1 MLGPGSGPQGRTHG
15 RERRSFPARGR
26 AASQRSKA
34 REDSSS
40 HSCHPPTWCPLRE
53 GREAGR
59 PAKPGPREPPPW
71 AGQGGR
77 GAQAQRALREHR
89 GPFRRPR
96 QHPALSEHLHWC
108 PLTLTKIN
116 PKRIFTFRKTAESEN
131 TVQCFFCSN
140 VREGLPEPPCGRPQ
154 VLPQGRRPTLL
165 LRGRHW
171 PYSRSHQLLSNQ
183 TGFTAPSREVTDAP
197 RTLRKAGRDTEQP
210 GTRPQRSE
218 LCPEHPGVT
227 ATSSVHHEQDA
238 P

>member
-1 MLGPGSGPQGRTHG
+1 MGAAPRCWAPAQDPRGGRTEGNAAPFQPAAAQHRNGPRPG
-15 RERRSFPARGR
+15 RTAAATPAT
-26 AASQRSKA
+26 
-34 REDSSS
+34 
-40 HSCHPPTWCPLRE
+40 PPTWCPLRQ

-77 GAQAQRALREHR
+77 GARAQRALREHR

-183 TGFTAPSREVTDAP
+183 TGLTAPSREVTDAP
-197 RTLRKAGRDTEQP
+197 RTLRKAD
-210 GTRPQRSE
+210 GTRSGPAPGRSA
-218 LCPEHPGVT
+218 LSCVRSIR
-227 ATSSVHHEQDA
+227 A
-238 P
+238 

>member
-1 MLGPGSGPQGRTHG
+1 MSLKTVNTTAHAGEGTPG
-15 RERRSFPARGR
+15 AGR
-26 AASQRSKA
+26 AGGTARPWGLLRGAGPRLRTPGEDARKGTPLLSSPRPRSIA
-34 REDSSS
+34 TVQGQGGQQQPLLP
-40 HSCHPPTWCPLRE
+40 PPTWCPLRE

-77 GAQAQRALREHR
+77 GARAQRALREHR

-165 LRGRHW
+165 LRGRHRNLTLV
-171 PYSRSHQLLSNQ
+171 PISYSLIRLVSLH
-183 TGFTAPSREVTDAP
+183 
-197 RTLRKAGRDTEQP
+197 LRVKSPTHRG
-210 GTRPQRSE
+210 
-218 LCPEHPGVT
+218 H
-227 ATSSVHHEQDA
+227 
-238 P
+238 

>member
-77 GAQAQRALREHR
+77 GARAQRALREHR

-154 VLPQGRRPTLL
+154 VLPQGQRPTLL

-171 PYSRSHQLLSNQ
+171 NLTLVPTSYSLIRLVSLH
-183 TGFTAPSREVTDAP
+183 
-197 RTLRKAGRDTEQP
+197 LRVKSPTHRG
-210 GTRPQRSE
+210 
-218 LCPEHPGVT
+218 H
-227 ATSSVHHEQDA
+227 
-238 P
+238 